1 MAHNAQNDVE
11 ALYKAMKGL
20 GTDDKVLSEIL
31 ANRSRQHLVEV
42 SRLFEAKYGKSLESW
57 VKGET
62 SGHYEDIC
70 VALIQPAAD
79 YDAKLAHG
87 AVAGLGTD
95 DDQLIEVLC
104 TRSNA
109 ELKELKL
116 AYKRLFS
123 KDLEKDVIGDTSG
136 DYKNLLVAVLRADRP
151 ESTQVD
157 VEAAK
162 KDAQTLYAAGEGK
175 LGTDEQTFI
184 DILTKRSFPHLH
196 VVNSSYANL
205 AGHSLESG
213 IAKETSANFGKALRV
228 LITPREEYFATKI
241 RQSIEGSGTDD
252 KSLIRVISYISTNPA
267 WTKAVNDWYSHR
279 YGSNIATDVAG
290 DTSGWYKTVL
300 SGVLKN
306 RTAF

>member
-1 MAHNAQNDVE
+1 MAHNAQTDVE

-31 ANRSRQHLVEV
+31 ATRSRQHLVEV
-42 SRLFEAKYGKSLESW
+42 SKLFATKYGQSLESW

-70 VALIQPAAD
+70 VALIQTAPE
-79 YDAKLAHG
+79 YDAKLVHG
-87 AVAGLGTD
+87 AIAGLGTD

-109 ELKELKL
+109 ELKEIKL
-116 AYKRLFS
+116 TYKRLFS
-123 KDLEKDVIGDTSG
+123 TDLEKDVVGDTSG

-151 ESTQVD
+151 ENPQVD

-162 KDAQTLYAAGEGK
+162 KDAQTLFAAGEGK
-175 LGTDEQTFI
+175 VGTDEQTFV

-196 VVNSSYANL
+196 VVNQSYTNL
-205 AGHSLESG
+205 AGHSLETG
-213 IAKETSANFGKALRV
+213 IAKETSGNFKKAMHVIL
-228 LITPREEYFATKI
+228 TPREEYFALKI
-241 RQSIEGSGTDD
+241 RSSIEGSGTDD
-252 KSLIRVISYISTNPA
+252 KSLVRVVAYLSTNPV
-267 WTKAVNDWYSHR
+267 WMKAVNDWYSHR
-279 YGSNIATDVAG
+279 FGSNLATDVSG
-290 DTSGWYKTVL
+290 DTSGWYGKTM
-300 SGVLKN
+300 GAIIKN